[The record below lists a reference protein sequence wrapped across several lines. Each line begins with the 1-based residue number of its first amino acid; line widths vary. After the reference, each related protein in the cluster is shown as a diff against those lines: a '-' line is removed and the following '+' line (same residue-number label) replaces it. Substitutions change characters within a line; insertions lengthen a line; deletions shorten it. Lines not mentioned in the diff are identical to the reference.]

1 MAAIISQTVVSAPL
15 AKWTWVTDGYSV
27 GSIYKYDQTYNT
39 YDILIWDFEK
49 KSWAKYCDSYV
60 KAGRIHEIKDSIISR
75 IQNGEFDSKEDVIEL
90 MFPERFKS
98 CITKESK
105 FEFVV
110 FRLSVNKAEL
120 TTMSNKPIDDINSD
134 VVPGK
139 LCKLIR
145 KGPVFFGFST
155 VNTSTNKTLKYKENT
170 LVMVSEVSTNK
181 IMVLLKMK
189 KWKICEMN
197 CRCGNCGNVYEIV
210 DYS

>member
-1 MAAIISQTVVSAPL
+1 MAAIIAQTVVSAPL
-15 AKWTWVTDGYSV
+15 SKWTWVTDGYSV
-27 GSIYKYDQTYNT
+27 GSIYKYNQIYNS
-39 YDILIWDFEK
+39 YDILMWDFEK
-49 KSWAKYCDSYV
+49 DSWAGYCESCVD
-60 KAGRIHEIKDSIISR
+60 AGRIHEIKDSIISR
-75 IQNGEFDSKEDVIEL
+75 IQNGEFDSSEDVIEL

-98 CITKESK
+98 CITEESI
-105 FEFVV
+105 FEFVE

-155 VNTSTNKTLKYKENT
+155 ANTSTNKTLKYKENT

-189 KWKICEMN
+189 KWKICEMD
-197 CRCGNCGNVYEIV
+197 CCCGNCGNVYEIV